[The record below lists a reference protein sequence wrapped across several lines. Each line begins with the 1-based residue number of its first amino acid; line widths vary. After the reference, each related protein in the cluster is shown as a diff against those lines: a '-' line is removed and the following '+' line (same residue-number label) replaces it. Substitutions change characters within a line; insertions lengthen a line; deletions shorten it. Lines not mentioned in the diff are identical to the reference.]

1 MLRNTIQLVLW
12 SALAHASV
20 QTEDCPQARNFIYVV
35 PDGYGG
41 ASQVLARDYYSL
53 MNDVGTVERP
63 STAQIGVDSMVYGI

>member
-1 MLRNTIQLVLW
+1 MLLQT
-12 SALAHASV
+12 ALLALGSGFVQASTKGYV
-20 QTEDCPQARNFIYVV
+20 PPARNFIYVV

-63 STAQIGVDSMVYGI
+63 STAQIGVDSMVRHN